1 MLGIGFLQQQDA
13 VWNFAKGEIL
23 LGQHRHKLCSR
34 GHRTWCRRVILQDD
48 TTIPPHSEVN
58 LSTSVQYG
66 DLSGVNRKG
75 SMDWVTEARQLR
87 PGVHV
92 SRTLVSERSEDVPVR
107 VANLTEDPFSIRA
120 GTIVA
125 NLDVPEVCGIEEL
138 TTPKQSF
145 EPNPVLQ

>member
-1 MLGIGFLQQQDA
+1 MLGIGLLRQQEA
-13 VWNFAKGEIL
+13 VWNFARGEIL
-23 LGQHRHKLCSR
+23 LGQYRHKLCSR

-66 DLSGVNRKG
+66 DLSGVNLKG
-75 SMDWVTEARQLR
+75 STDWVTEARQLR

-92 SRTLVSERSEDVPVR
+92 SRTVVPERSEDAPVR
-107 VANLTEDPFSIRA
+107 VANLMEDPMLIRA

-125 NLDVPEVCGIEEL
+125 NLDVAEV
-138 TTPKQSF
+138 
-145 EPNPVLQ
+145 